1 MYKISYKEEFP
12 GDQVGWDSMPSLLRA
27 WIQSLVRELRS
38 HKLLSAVKIKK
49 IQGFVG
55 QHKEYSPYFVITII
69 GV

>member
-1 MYKISYKEEFP
+1 
-12 GDQVGWDSMPSLLRA
+12 MPSLLRA